1 MTTTTLTEYQTL
13 CSAVEHA
20 LANFL
25 GTDDFDTDIVDLVA
39 MRIDEHLQKITESA
53 AWAGYF
59 DDILASTSTFVQAD
73 MDEDTLN
80 DYVGELVEQLEEYGV
95 V

>member
-1 MTTTTLTEYQTL
+1 MTELTDYRTL

-20 LANFL
+20 LANFY
-25 GTDDFDTDIVDLVA
+25 GSDDFDQDIIELVA
-39 MRIDEHLQKITESA
+39 MRIDEHVSKMGDNPVLN
-53 AWAGYF
+53 GYF

-73 MDEDTLN
+73 MSEDELN
-80 DYVGELVEQLEEYGV
+80 SYVTELVDQLEEYGV

>member
-1 MTTTTLTEYQTL
+1 MAAYETL
-13 CSAVEHA
+13 CSAVEHS
-20 LANFL
+20 LGNFL
-25 GTDDFDTDIVDLVA
+25 GTDDFDQEIIELVA
-39 MRIDEHLQKITESA
+39 MRIDEHLQKMA
-53 AWAGYF
+53 DNPVLNGYF
-59 DDILASTSTFVQAD
+59 DDMLASTSTFVQSD